1 MAKELYWIVIGR
13 KLMFLFDA
21 LIFLSFDSDF
31 LKILFCRQEL
41 FTINIDIDILSV
53 NAQYWGS

>member
-31 LKILFCRQEL
+31 FKILFCRQEL
-41 FTINIDIDILSV
+41 FTIILSV
-53 NAQYWGS
+53 NAQYWVS